1 MSTEPKPLDRAKELI
16 NGERKP
22 QDEFEKLMMQKIEK
36 LHQVVDK
43 DNTPFKSLRWPIWI
57 GIVILSVKDDLD
69 KIEEKRTEKANELL
83 NTNLQNDISEIDEL
97 RHDIAD
103 LKLERDKNHFDK
115 AKLENLPIH
124 THNNMLV
131 VDTKD
136 TRIKIFYNEDDQNK
150 AIQKNLKDLRNKGI
164 PFVEKHNLRNND
176 NTEQKQTLQKLDDKN
191 VDITS
196 KINKKEMEIEG
207 RQKKLNDK
215 IKESIT
221 GKGRLT
227 EEEIDTYMKLF
238 KSKLR
243 K

>member
-1 MSTEPKPLDRAKELI
+1 MSTELDRAKELI

-69 KIEEKRTEKANELL
+69 KIEEKRTEKANKLL
-83 NTNLQNDISEIDEL
+83 DTNLQNDISEIDKL

-103 LKLERDKNHFDK
+103 LKLERDKNYFDK
-115 AKLENLPIH
+115 AKLENLPIR
-124 THNNMLV
+124 T
-131 VDTKD
+131 
-136 TRIKIFYNEDDQNK
+136 
-150 AIQKNLKDLRNKGI
+150 
-164 PFVEKHNLRNND
+164 HNLRNND
-176 NTEQKQTLQKLDDKN
+176 NTERKQTLQKLDDKN
-191 VDITS
+191 NDIS
-196 KINKKEMEIEG
+196 LEIDEKENEIEDKQ
-207 RQKKLNDK
+207 RQLNDK

-238 KSKLR
+238 KSKVR